1 MLTFQQNL
9 KLQMIKRLT
18 YISLLFILG
27 CTKGEFPESTYTGN
41 GLGPVVMYD
50 LTVDTTRLN
59 ATVNTPSLTGQ
70 TYAHDPQAN
79 NHPGYGNNPPG
90 WLNLEYTKKNEWKKT
105 YVLGVGMVEREL
117 LAGTE
122 VTVSATP
129 AEGFEFHEWSNGVT
143 ENPII
148 FKMDSD
154 TDLTAVFK
162 STSD

>member
-1 MLTFQQNL
+1 MK
-9 KLQMIKRLT
+9 KLLLL
-18 YISLLFILG
+18 SLLVLFG
-27 CTKGEFPESTYTGN
+27 CSKGELPDSNYAGN
-41 GLGPVVMYD
+41 FDLEVTYD
-50 LTVDTTRLN
+50 LSVDTTRLN

-70 TYAHDPQAN
+70 TYAHDPQTN

-90 WLNLEYTKKNEWKKT
+90 WLNLEYTKKNEWHKT

-122 VTVSATP
+122 VTISATP
-129 AEGFEFHEWSNGVT
+129 AEEFEFHEWSNGVT

-148 FKMDSD
+148 IKMNSD
-154 TDLTAVFK
+154 IDITAVFK

>member
-1 MLTFQQNL
+1 MK
-9 KLQMIKRLT
+9 KLLLL
-18 YISLLFILG
+18 SLLVLFG
-27 CTKGEFPESTYTGN
+27 CSKGELPDSNYAGN
-41 GLGPVVMYD
+41 FDLEVMYD
-50 LTVDTTRLN
+50 LSVDTSRLN

-90 WLNLEYTKKNEWKKT
+90 WLNLEYTKKNEWHKT

-122 VTVSATP
+122 VTISATP
-129 AEGFEFHEWSNGVT
+129 AEEFEFHEWSNGVT

-148 FKMDSD
+148 FKMNSD
-154 TDLTAVFK
+154 IDLTAVFK
-162 STSD
+162 SITD

>member
-1 MLTFQQNL
+1 MRKFLLYF
-9 KLQMIKRLT
+9 
-18 YISLLFILG
+18 SFLFIFS
-27 CTKGEFPESTYTGN
+27 CSKGELPDSNYAGN
-41 GLGPVVMYD
+41 FDLEVTYD
-50 LTVDTTRLN
+50 LSVDTTRLN

-90 WLNLEYTKKNEWKKT
+90 WLNLEYTKKNEWHKT

-122 VTVSATP
+122 VTISATP
-129 AEGFEFHEWSNGVT
+129 AEGMEFHEWSNGVT

-148 FKMDSD
+148 IKMNSD
-154 TDLTAVFK
+154 IDITAVFK

>member
-1 MLTFQQNL
+1 M
-9 KLQMIKRLT
+9 KRLLLL
-18 YISLLFILG
+18 SLLVLFS
-27 CTKGEFPESTYTGN
+27 CSKGELPDSNYAGN
-41 GLGPVVMYD
+41 FDLEVTYD
-50 LTVDTTRLN
+50 LSVDTTRLN
-59 ATVNTPSLTGQ
+59 ASVNTPSLTGQ

-90 WLNLEYTKKNEWKKT
+90 WLNLEYTKKNEWHKT

-122 VTVSATP
+122 VTISATP
-129 AEGFEFHEWSNGVT
+129 AEEFEFHEWSNGVT

>member
-1 MLTFQQNL
+1 
-9 KLQMIKRLT
+9 
-18 YISLLFILG
+18 
-27 CTKGEFPESTYTGN
+27 
-41 GLGPVVMYD
+41 MYD
-50 LTVDTTRLN
+50 LSVDTSRLN

-90 WLNLEYTKKNEWKKT
+90 WLNLEYTKKNEWHKT

-122 VTVSATP
+122 VTISATP
-129 AEGFEFHEWSNGVT
+129 AEGMEFHEWSNGVT

-148 FKMDSD
+148 IKMNSD
-154 TDLTAVFK
+154 IDITAVFK

>member
-1 MLTFQQNL
+1 MK
-9 KLQMIKRLT
+9 KLLLL
-18 YISLLFILG
+18 SLLVLFG
-27 CTKGEFPESTYTGN
+27 CSKGELPDSNYAGN
-41 GLGPVVMYD
+41 FDLEVMYD
-50 LTVDTTRLN
+50 LSVGTTRLN

-70 TYAHDPQAN
+70 TYAHDPQTN

-90 WLNLEYTKKNEWKKT
+90 WLNLEYTKKNEWHKT

-122 VTVSATP
+122 VTISATP
-129 AEGFEFHEWSNGVT
+129 AEGMEFHKWSNGVT

-148 FKMDSD
+148 IKMNSD
-154 TDLTAVFK
+154 IDITAVFK